1 MTEAEKKTGEIYPPK
16 YGAYGRDLNE
26 ENRKAYMEGYE
37 AGKADGSTRAI
48 DQLNALPKVKAWVAR
63 DKFQDKLVLF
73 NEKPYRPDDGQLGIW
88 KLEGGG
94 VISLPMSR
102 DFFPELK
109 WEDEPIEVEIHIVKK

>member
-1 MTEAEKKTGEIYPPK
+1 MVNAESKANEIYPPK
-16 YGAYGRDLNE
+16 HGAYGRDLNE
-26 ENRKAYMEGYE
+26 EKRKAYMEGYE

-63 DKFQDKLVLF
+63 DKFQDRLVLF
-73 NEKPYRPDDGQLGIW
+73 NDKPYRPEEGQLGIW
-88 KLEGGG
+88 KMDNGG

-109 WEDEPIEVEIHIVKK
+109 WEDEPVEVEIHIVRK

>member
-1 MTEAEKKTGEIYPPK
+1 MTEAEKKACEAYPVE
-16 YGAYGRDLNE
+16 YGSYGLDVNE
-26 ENRKAYMEGYE
+26 EARKAYLDGYE

-73 NEKPYRPDDGQLGIW
+73 NDKPYRPEEGQLGIW
-88 KLEGGG
+88 KLDKGG

-109 WEDEPIEVEIHIVKK
+109 WEDEPVEVEIHIVRK